1 MKLSTTLHQPILA
14 NLKAAGRPMRRL
26 SRIFK
31 HMAAALTATASTL
44 AQVVD
49 ILTARPR
56 PVLIPLLVHVPQKS
70 HGPLNRYVRR

>member
-1 MKLSTTLHQPILA
+1 MKLSTTLHLPILA
-14 NLKAAGRPMRRL
+14 NLKAAGRPKRL

-44 AQVVD
+44 AQVAD

-56 PVLIPLLVHVPQKS
+56 PVLIPLLVYVPQKS
-70 HGPLNRYVRR
+70 HGRLKRYVRR